1 MILHRK
7 DIEKIKSVLDQF
19 PDLDIFEIEQDSSSG
34 IGSVTT
40 ITFARELNSHRG
52 SFTIEISGV
61 EDW

>member
-7 DIEKIKSVLDQF
+7 DIEKIKFVLDQF

-40 ITFARELNSHRG
+40 ITFAREIKGIRG
-52 SFTIEISGV
+52 SFEIEISGV

>member
-1 MILHRK
+1 MFLNRK

-19 PDLDIFEIEQDSSSG
+19 PDLDVFEIEQNSSSG

-40 ITFARELNSHRG
+40 ITFARDINGIRG